1 MGIGGDTMIQ
11 KKIMF
16 FLLLVTFFI
25 FCSSPKDYVNA
36 KGIEKEIDISTSPS
50 KVFFDIRNAKP
61 GDTFTK
67 VLKIQNNGSKDFK
80 YLFSNRFLTGS
91 EKIYNELVLTVT
103 YKSGELYKGKLM
115 GFEKLSSRNLKSSTY
130 EELTFSIYFPSELGN
145 DFQSLSCEFQF
156 KFYVEGTLGGT
167 LPVNGPKLPETG
179 TNMFNIL
186 VAGAVLV
193 LTGSIFQ
200 YIVRRRRKIESR
212 V

>member
-1 MGIGGDTMIQ
+1 MQ

-16 FLLLVTFFI
+16 LLLLVAFFI
-25 FCSSPKDYVNA
+25 FFSSPIKYANA
-36 KGIEKEIDISTSPS
+36 KGVEKEIDISTSPN
-50 KVFFDIRNAKP
+50 KVFFDISNAKP
-61 GDTFTK
+61 GDTYMK
-67 VLKIQNNGSKDFK
+67 VIKVQNNGTKDFK
-80 YLFSNRFLTGS
+80 YLFTHRFLTGS

-103 YKSGELYKGKLM
+103 DKSGELYKGKLNDYK
-115 GFEKLSSRNLKSSTY
+115 KLDSRILKSSTN
-130 EELTFSIYFPSELGN
+130 EDLTFSIYFPSDLGN
-145 DFQSLSCEFQF
+145 DFQRLSCEFQF

-193 LTGSIFQ
+193 LTGSILQF
-200 YIVRRRRKIESR
+200 IIKKRRKIVKR

>member
-1 MGIGGDTMIQ
+1 MNIKVILAKTIR
-11 KKIMF
+11 IIF
-16 FLLLVTFFI
+16 IASLFI
-25 FCSSPKDYVNA
+25 FIFLGEKSVNA
-36 KGIEKEIDISTSPS
+36 EKNEIDISTSPN
-50 KVFFDIRNAKP
+50 KVFFDIGNAKP

-67 VLKIQNNGSKDFK
+67 VLKVQNKGTKDFK

-91 EKIYNELVLTVT
+91 EKIYNELILTVT
-103 YKSGELYKGKLM
+103 DKSGELYKGKLKD
-115 GFEKLSSRNLKSSTY
+115 FDKLDSRKLKSSAN
-130 EELTFSIYFPSELGN
+130 EELTFSTYFPSELGN

-186 VAGAVLV
+186 VTGAVLV

-200 YIVRRRRKIESR
+200 LIIKRRRKIVRR